1 MNYLDL
7 TYLVACS
14 KHSRRVFDYSRLMFQ
29 PGKPQV
35 TNPNVTK
42 VLQIVAYGSRLF
54 SC

>member
-1 MNYLDL
+1 
-7 TYLVACS
+7 
-14 KHSRRVFDYSRLMFQ
+14 MFQ